1 MGYSEKNT
9 DIDLI
14 VAPMPLSIEDRQAIS
29 NIIAHYK
36 TTREKLKSVKKKQA
50 VKTRLVALKLT
61 LRRHKIGISP

>member
-36 TTREKLKSVKKKQA
+36 TTGEKLKSVKKKQTL
-50 VKTRLVALKLT
+50 KPQLVASKHNSRRPLT
-61 LRRHKIGISP
+61 V